1 MTFQEL
7 EKRCKQRR
15 LKRFFIYFGI
25 FVFLIVL
32 VLIFILNMKFLS
44 HKEKINT
51 ISHNKI
57 SHNKIKIKKPVIK
70 NKEKVNHIKKVNN
83 NKVKENIILA
93 PIIPDINISN
103 TVKTPKTKPVKKIK
117 SVKKENSK
125 VKENNK
131 TVKNN
136 IQKTASLIKV
146 ESLPSYDKC
155 INLAKKY
162 LKDKK
167 YNLALTWAK
176 NANIQNKVLPDS
188 WIITAKALFYSGKK
202 EKAKEIL
209 RIYLNYNKNKKVE
222 KLLKEFENEKNN

>member
-32 VLIFILNMKFLS
+32 ILIFTLNIKFLS